1 METEK
6 IVAMAAA
13 AIAEELNTDIR
24 AIRVLSFREKSK
36 SSLEQYI
43 SEHHI
48 DYTKYQLGATV
59 K

>member
-6 IVAMAAA
+6 IIAMAVAV
-13 AIAEELNTDIR
+13 IAEELNTDIK
-24 AIRVLSFREKSK
+24 AIRVLSFREKCK
-36 SSLEQYI
+36 TTLEQYI

-48 DYTKYQLGATV
+48 DYTKYQLGAII